1 MVNTL
6 VSSELCEL
14 FVCLMCFQMYF
25 VCKNHFPQFIP
36 FLLGPFKSVNEGIYW
51 YKREH
56 SAQNNFKK
64 LLKSLVHLNAILKR
78 MEQNSNSNRCKAWGF
93 VNKPLHL
100 SDIQNVET
108 SNLMFKLELQ
118 WLYWRSAIRK

>member
-25 VCKNHFPQFIP
+25 VCKNHFPQFTP

-51 YKREH
+51 YKMQYWKEWNKTVTQTD
-56 SAQNNFKK
+56 AK
-64 LLKSLVHLNAILKR
+64 V
-78 MEQNSNSNRCKAWGF
+78 WGF